1 MKGDKGD
8 ELGNRIETGKGEVR
22 GVVEQ
27 GIQSILR
34 NFLST
39 NNMNEMGVLS
49 LHLLQC
55 YSVSGH
61 ARAGRSLP

>member
-8 ELGNRIETGKGEVR
+8 KLGNRIEIGKGEMR

-27 GIQSILR
+27 GIQSVLR

-39 NNMNEMGVLS
+39 NNMKEMGVLT
-49 LHLLQC
+49 C
-55 YSVSGH
+55 YRVSGQ
-61 ARAGRSLP
+61 ARAETNLP